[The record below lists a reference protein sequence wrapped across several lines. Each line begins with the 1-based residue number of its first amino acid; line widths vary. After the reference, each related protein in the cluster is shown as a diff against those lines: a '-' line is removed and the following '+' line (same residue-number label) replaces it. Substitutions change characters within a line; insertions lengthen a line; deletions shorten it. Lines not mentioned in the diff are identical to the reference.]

1 VIAPDL
7 PELGPR
13 EIEPEGDLDLS
24 GALVERAGAD
34 PIRPE
39 RIRVRESELRGV
51 DIASE
56 RAMVFEL
63 VDVILNDCALANVDA
78 RRGFLRRVEI
88 KRSRLVGF
96 GLSEGELSDVL
107 IQDCSLELA
116 VLAGATLSSVR
127 FEGVNLTDASFMD
140 ARLER
145 VEFVDCRL
153 EGADFRGAKVKTA
166 AIRGAS
172 LEGVLGVESLRGVR
186 MPWSDVMASSGALAA
201 ALGITVEAS
210 PGPERPG

>member
-1 VIAPDL
+1 MIAPDL
-7 PELGPR
+7 PELEPC
-13 EIEPEGDLDLS
+13 EIEPEQDLDLS

-39 RIRVRESELRGV
+39 RIRIRESELRGV
-51 DIASE
+51 AIASE
-56 RAMVFEL
+56 RAMRFEL
-63 VDVILNDCALANVDA
+63 VDVILSDCALANVDA

-88 KRSRLVGF
+88 ERSRLVGF
-96 GLSEGELSDVL
+96 GLSEGEMSDVL
-107 IQDCSLELA
+107 ISDCSLELA

-153 EGADFRGAKVKTA
+153 EGADFRGAKVRTA

-172 LEGVLGVESLRGVR
+172 LEGVVGVESLRGVR
-186 MPWSDVMASSGALAA
+186 MPWSDVLASSGALAA
-201 ALGITVEAS
+201 ALGITVE
-210 PGPERPG
+210 P